1 VLEAVKKAAPEA
13 RFYQASSSEQF
24 GKVMAVP
31 QNEETP
37 FYPRSPYGVAKLY
50 GHWITVNYRESFG
63 MFAVSGILFNH
74 ESPRRGLE
82 FVTRKISD
90 GVARIACGLTNELRL
105 GNLEARRD
113 WGFAGDYVEAM
124 WRMLQQDTPED
135 YVIGT
140 GETWSV
146 REFCEIAFGA
156 AGLDY
161 NEHVKQD
168 ERFFRPAEVDLLIS
182 DPSRAKRELGWEPKV
197 SFRALVEMM
206 VEADLER
213 YRKQGHTPTVGAGR

>member
-1 VLEAVKKAAPEA
+1 MLEAVKKAAPEA

-50 GHWITVNYRESFG
+50 GHWITVNYRESFN

-82 FVTRKISD
+82 FVTRKITD
-90 GVARIACGLTNELRL
+90 GVARVACGLTRELRL

-124 WRMLQQDTPED
+124 WLMLQQDAPDD

-146 REFCEIAFGA
+146 REFCEIAFAA

-161 NEHVKQD
+161 REHVVQD
-168 ERFFRPAEVDLLIS
+168 ERFFRPAEVDLLVS
-182 DPSRAKRELGWEPKV
+182 DPARAKQELGWAPKV
-197 SFRALVEMM
+197 GFRQLVEMM
-206 VEADLER
+206 VAADLDR
-213 YRKQGHTPTVGAGR
+213 YRKQGHTPVAGAAR